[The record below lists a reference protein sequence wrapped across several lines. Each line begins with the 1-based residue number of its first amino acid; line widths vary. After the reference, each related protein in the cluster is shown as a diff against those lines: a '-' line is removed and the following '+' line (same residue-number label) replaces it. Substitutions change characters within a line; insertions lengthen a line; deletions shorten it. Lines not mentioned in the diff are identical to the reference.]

1 MYKSLAVFNGNLVR
15 TQELL
20 ALHDYLTANIK
31 APMNFDDLLRL
42 HMVQS
47 VSAFDKMMHD
57 IIRIGMVDI
66 FIGKRPATGKYMNE
80 PIPMETYV
88 SLMTA
93 TIPPREYYFEQAV
106 VKKLGIASY
115 QSPENVAD
123 GLSYIWGEAHKW
135 TKIAAAIGVKVE
147 DAKKQLRLIVSRRNQ
162 IVHEADIE
170 LTTGG
175 KRAISKND
183 CESSASFIGNLGEA
197 IVKLVTT

>member
-1 MYKSLAVFNGNLVR
+1 MYKSLAVFNGNLAR

-20 ALHDYLTANIK
+20 ALYDYLTGNIK
-31 APMNFDDLLRL
+31 APMSFDDLLRL

-57 IIRIGMVDI
+57 IIRSGMVDI
-66 FIGKRPATGKYMNE
+66 FIGNRNPTNKYMNKS
-80 PIPMETYV
+80 ISMEIYG
-88 SLMTA
+88 SLSKA
-93 TIPPREYYFEQAV
+93 TIPPKEYYFEQAV
-106 VKKLGIASY
+106 VKKLGTTSY

-123 GLSYIWGEAHKW
+123 GLSYIWDETHKW
-135 TKIAAAIGVKVE
+135 NKIAAAIGMNVE

-183 CESSASFIGNLGEA
+183 CESSVSFMGYLGEA
-197 IVKLVTT
+197 IVKLVTI